1 MRALI
6 LTGTLIA
13 GLAAMPADAQFS
25 KLLDKAKETISGSSG
40 SGSSGA
46 TSSTIDALTNG
57 EISAGLKEALRIGT
71 ERVVG
76 LLGQSDGFNKDPQ
89 IHIPLPDSLKT
100 VQSALQAVGMGQLGE
115 DLELK
120 LNRAAEAATPK
131 AKTLFVDAI
140 SEMSLEDAQ
149 RILDGP
155 KDSATRYFE
164 GKMTAPLITEMRPI
178 VTSTLSDVGAVQAY
192 DNMMGQYGQ
201 LPFVPDVKANLT
213 DYALEKALAGLF
225 HYIAVEEAAIRDNPA
240 KRTTELL
247 QKVFGG

>member
-131 AKTLFVDAI
+131 AKTFF
-140 SEMSLEDAQ
+140 
-149 RILDGP
+149 R
-155 KDSATRYFE
+155 
-164 GKMTAPLITEMRPI
+164 
-178 VTSTLSDVGAVQAY
+178 
-192 DNMMGQYGQ
+192 
-201 LPFVPDVKANLT
+201 
-213 DYALEKALAGLF
+213 
-225 HYIAVEEAAIRDNPA
+225 
-240 KRTTELL
+240 
-247 QKVFGG
+247 

>member
-1 MRALI
+1 MRAL
-6 LTGTLIA
+6 LISGFFFA
-13 GLAAMPADAQFS
+13 VLAATPSAAQLSNF
-25 KLLDKAKETISGSSG
+25 LNKAKEAIGGSSDGGTSGSTG
-40 SGSSGA
+40 SALS
-46 TSSTIDALTNG
+46 ALTNG
-57 EISAGLKEALRIGT
+57 DITAGLKEALRIGT

-76 LLGQSDGFNKDPQ
+76 TLGQTDGFNKDPK
-89 IHIPLPDSLKT
+89 IHIPLPESLQT

-131 AKTLFVDAI
+131 AKALFVDAI
-140 SEMSLEDAQ
+140 SEMTLEDAKK
-149 RILDGP
+149 ILDGP

-164 GKMTAPLITEMRPI
+164 GKMTNPLKTEMRPI
-178 VTSTLSDVGAVQAY
+178 VDTTLSEVGAVQAY

-201 LPFVPDVKANLT
+201 LPFVPDVKSNLSE
-213 DYALEKALAGLF
+213 YALEKALGGLF

>member
-13 GLAAMPADAQFS
+13 ALAASPASAQFN
-25 KLLDKAKETISGSSG
+25 KLFDKAKEAVRGSSG
-40 SGSSGA
+40 SGSSG
-46 TSSTIDALTNG
+46 STVGALTNG
-57 EISAGLKEALRIGT
+57 DITAGLKEALRVGT

-76 LLGQSDGFNKDPQ
+76 TLGKADGFNKDPQ

-100 VQSALQAVGMGQLGE
+100 VQSALQAVGMGQLGDE
-115 DLELK
+115 LELK

-140 SEMSLEDAQ
+140 SEMSLDDAK
-149 RILDGP
+149 RILDSP

-164 GKMTAPLITEMRPI
+164 GKMTNPLKTEMRPI
-178 VTSTLSDVGAVQAY
+178 VDSTLSEVGAVQAY
-192 DNMMGQYGQ
+192 DSMMGQYGQ
-201 LPFVPDVKANLT
+201 LPFVPNVKADLT
-213 DYALEKALAGLF
+213 NYALDKALSGLF

-240 KRTTELL
+240 KRTTEIL

>member
-1 MRALI
+1 MRALLFSGI
-6 LTGTLIA
+6 TIIA
-13 GLAAMPADAQFS
+13 LAAGPAAAQFGN
-25 KLLDKAKETISGSSG
+25 LLDKAKEAMGSLSGGSSSG
-40 SGSSGA
+40 SA
-46 TSSTIDALTNG
+46 IDALSG
-57 EISAGLKEALRIGT
+57 SEISAGLKEALRIGT

-76 LLGQSDGFNKDPQ
+76 TLGKADGFNADPQ

-100 VQSALQAVGMGQLGE
+100 VQSALQAVGMGQLGQ

-131 AKTLFVDAI
+131 AQKLFVDAI
-140 SEMSLEDAQ
+140 SEMTLDDAKK
-149 RILDGP
+149 ILDGP

-164 GKMTAPLITEMRPI
+164 GKMTMPLKSEMRPI
-178 VTSTLSDVGAVQAY
+178 VGSTLSEVGAVQAY
-192 DNMMGQYGQ
+192 DAMMGQYGQ

-213 DYALEKALAGLF
+213 DYALDKALEGLF
-225 HYIAVEEAAIRDNPA
+225 HYIAVEEASIRDNPA

>member
-1 MRALI
+1 
-6 LTGTLIA
+6 
-13 GLAAMPADAQFS
+13 MPADAQFS

>member
-1 MRALI
+1 
-6 LTGTLIA
+6 
-13 GLAAMPADAQFS
+13 
-25 KLLDKAKETISGSSG
+25 
-40 SGSSGA
+40 
-46 TSSTIDALTNG
+46 
-57 EISAGLKEALRIGT
+57 
-71 ERVVG
+71 
-76 LLGQSDGFNKDPQ
+76 
-89 IHIPLPDSLKT
+89 
-100 VQSALQAVGMGQLGE
+100 
-115 DLELK
+115 
-120 LNRAAEAATPK
+120 
-131 AKTLFVDAI
+131 
-140 SEMSLEDAQ
+140 MSLEDAQ